1 MIQTDLIIIGS
12 GPGGY
17 QAARYAAQ
25 QGLKVVIV
33 ENSHAGGTCLNCGCI
48 PTKTFA
54 HEAELLRN
62 PLLTD
67 EDRLRWNFN
76 TLLER
81 KQAIVEQ
88 LRKGV
93 ETILQHPNIT
103 FVKGFG
109 RLSGIHSVTVGDEE
123 FTAKNIIIATGSH
136 AKLPPVDG
144 INDPSVMT
152 STELLS
158 CSSIPKQLCII
169 GAGVIGME
177 FASAF
182 NAFGCKVT
190 VVEYMKE
197 CLPTIDGDIAKRLR
211 KSLEKQGV
219 TFIMQAGVSSIQ
231 NGTVT
236 YEKKGKQATV
246 VADSVLVATGRA
258 ANTENMG
265 LEGVGVEF
273 NRQGIVV
280 DDNMQTNIPG
290 IYAIGDVNGKMM
302 LAHAATFQ
310 GYRAINHILGK
321 DDLINFD
328 IMPAAIFTYPE
339 AASVGISE
347 ENAKQAGLDY
357 SCGKGFYRANG
368 KALSM
373 GETEGLL
380 KLIADKDGK
389 IIGCHVFGVHAADLV
404 QEVTSLMNK
413 NATVEDLKN
422 IIHIHPTVGEI
433 LLSAAASFE
442 QQ

>member
-67 EDRLRWNFN
+67 ADPLRWNFN

-158 CSSIPKQLCII
+158 YSSIPKQLCII

-258 ANTENMG
+258 ANTDNMG

>member
-67 EDRLRWNFN
+67 EDRLRWNFK

-81 KQAIVEQ
+81 KQTIVEQ

-123 FTAKNIIIATGSH
+123 FTAKNIILATGSH

-158 CSSIPKQLCII
+158 SSSIPKQLCII

-258 ANTENMG
+258 ANTDNMG

-310 GYRAINHILGK
+310 GYRATNHILGK
-321 DDLINFD
+321 EDLINFD

-380 KLIADKDGK
+380 KLIADKNGK

-442 QQ
+442 Q

>member
-17 QAARYAAQ
+17 QAARCAAQ

-258 ANTENMG
+258 ANTDNMG

>member
-103 FVKGFG
+103 FVKGLG

-258 ANTENMG
+258 ANTDNMG

-321 DDLINFD
+321 EDLINFD

-442 QQ
+442 Q

>member
-123 FTAKNIIIATGSH
+123 FTAKNIILATGSH

-258 ANTENMG
+258 ANTDNMG

-321 DDLINFD
+321 EDLINFD

-442 QQ
+442 Q

>member
-67 EDRLRWNFN
+67 EERLRWNFK

-81 KQAIVEQ
+81 KQTIVEQ
-88 LRKGV
+88 LRQGV

-123 FTAKNIIIATGSH
+123 FTAKNIILATGSH

-258 ANTENMG
+258 ANTDNMG

-442 QQ
+442 Q

>member
-81 KQAIVEQ
+81 KQTIVEQ

-158 CSSIPKQLCII
+158 CSSIPQQLCII

-258 ANTENMG
+258 ANTDNMG

>member
-67 EDRLRWNFN
+67 EDRLRWNFK

-81 KQAIVEQ
+81 KQTIVEQ

-123 FTAKNIIIATGSH
+123 FTAKNIILATGSH

-177 FASAF
+177 FASAI

-258 ANTENMG
+258 ANTDNMG
-265 LEGVGVEF
+265 LEGVGVEL

-321 DDLINFD
+321 EDLINFD

-442 QQ
+442 Q

>member
-67 EDRLRWNFN
+67 EDRLRWNFK

-81 KQAIVEQ
+81 KQTIVEQ

-123 FTAKNIIIATGSH
+123 FTAKNIILATGSH

-158 CSSIPKQLCII
+158 YSSIPKQLCII

-258 ANTENMG
+258 ANTDNMG

-280 DDNMQTNIPG
+280 DDNMQTNIPS

-321 DDLINFD
+321 EDLINFD

-442 QQ
+442 K

>member
-67 EDRLRWNFN
+67 EDRLRWNFR

-81 KQAIVEQ
+81 KQTIVEQ

-123 FTAKNIIIATGSH
+123 FTVKNIILATGSH

-258 ANTENMG
+258 ANTDNMG

-321 DDLINFD
+321 EDLINFD

-347 ENAKQAGLDY
+347 DNAKQAGLDY

-442 QQ
+442 Q

>member
-67 EDRLRWNFN
+67 EDRLRWNFR

-81 KQAIVEQ
+81 KQTIVEQ

-123 FTAKNIIIATGSH
+123 FTVKNIILATGSH

-144 INDPSVMT
+144 INVPSVMT

-258 ANTENMG
+258 ANTDNMG

-321 DDLINFD
+321 EDLINFD

-347 ENAKQAGLDY
+347 DNAKQAGLDY

-442 QQ
+442 Q

>member
-67 EDRLRWNFN
+67 EDRLRWNFK
-76 TLLER
+76 TLLKR
-81 KQAIVEQ
+81 KQTIVEQ

-123 FTAKNIIIATGSH
+123 FTAKNIILATGSH

-258 ANTENMG
+258 ANTDNMG
-265 LEGVGVEF
+265 LEGVGVEL

-321 DDLINFD
+321 EDLINFD

-442 QQ
+442 Q

>member
-158 CSSIPKQLCII
+158 CSSIPKQLCVI

-258 ANTENMG
+258 ANTDNMG

>member
-81 KQAIVEQ
+81 KQAIVEH

-144 INDPSVMT
+144 ISDPSVMT

-258 ANTENMG
+258 ANTDNMG

-321 DDLINFD
+321 EDLINFD

-442 QQ
+442 Q

>member
-103 FVKGFG
+103 FVQGFG

-258 ANTENMG
+258 ANTDNMG

>member
-33 ENSHAGGTCLNCGCI
+33 ENSYAGGTCLNCGCI

-67 EDRLRWNFN
+67 EDRLRWNFR

-81 KQAIVEQ
+81 KQTIVEQ

-93 ETILQHPNIT
+93 ETLLQHPNIT

-258 ANTENMG
+258 ANTDNMG

-442 QQ
+442 Q

>member
-258 ANTENMG
+258 ANTDNMG

-321 DDLINFD
+321 EDLINFD

-389 IIGCHVFGVHAADLV
+389 IIGCHVFGEHAADLV

-442 QQ
+442 Q

>member
-123 FTAKNIIIATGSH
+123 FTAKNIILATGSH

-144 INDPSVMT
+144 INNPSVMT

-258 ANTENMG
+258 ANTDNMG

>member
-67 EDRLRWNFN
+67 EDRLRWNFK

-81 KQAIVEQ
+81 KQTIVEQ

-103 FVKGFG
+103 FLKGFG

-123 FTAKNIIIATGSH
+123 FTAKNIILATGSH

-158 CSSIPKQLCII
+158 YSSIPKQLCII

-258 ANTENMG
+258 ANTDNMG

-321 DDLINFD
+321 EDLINFD

-442 QQ
+442 Q

>member
-258 ANTENMG
+258 ANTDNMG

-368 KALSM
+368 
-373 GETEGLL
+373 
-380 KLIADKDGK
+380 
-389 IIGCHVFGVHAADLV
+389 
-404 QEVTSLMNK
+404 
-413 NATVEDLKN
+413 
-422 IIHIHPTVGEI
+422 
-433 LLSAAASFE
+433 
-442 QQ
+442 

>member
-67 EDRLRWNFN
+67 EDRLRWNFK

-81 KQAIVEQ
+81 KQTIVEQ

-123 FTAKNIIIATGSH
+123 FTAKNIILATGSH

-258 ANTENMG
+258 ANTDNMG

-347 ENAKQAGLDY
+347 ENAKQADLVY

-442 QQ
+442 K

>member
-258 ANTENMG
+258 ANTDNMG

-321 DDLINFD
+321 EDLINFD

-442 QQ
+442 Q

>member
-67 EDRLRWNFN
+67 EDRLRWNFKA
-76 TLLER
+76 LLER
-81 KQAIVEQ
+81 KQTIVEQ

-123 FTAKNIIIATGSH
+123 FTAKNIILATGSH

-158 CSSIPKQLCII
+158 YSSIPKQLCII

-258 ANTENMG
+258 ANTDNMG

-321 DDLINFD
+321 EDLINFD

-442 QQ
+442 Q

>member
-258 ANTENMG
+258 ANTDNMG
-265 LEGVGVEF
+265 LDGVGVEF

>member
-258 ANTENMG
+258 ANTDNMG

-310 GYRAINHILGK
+310 GYRAIHHILGK

>member
-12 GPGGY
+12 GPSGY

-258 ANTENMG
+258 ANTDNMG

>member
-81 KQAIVEQ
+81 KQTIVEQ

-158 CSSIPKQLCII
+158 CSSIPQQLCII

-258 ANTENMG
+258 ANTDNMG
-265 LEGVGVEF
+265 LEGVGVEV

-280 DDNMQTNIPG
+280 DDNMQTNIPD

-310 GYRAINHILGK
+310 GYRAVNHILGK

-442 QQ
+442 Q

>member
-258 ANTENMG
+258 ANTDNMG

-389 IIGCHVFGVHAADLV
+389 IIGCHVFGEHAADLV

>member
-33 ENSHAGGTCLNCGCI
+33 ENSHAGGTCLNSGCI

-67 EDRLRWNFN
+67 EDRLRWNFK

-81 KQAIVEQ
+81 KQTIVEQ

-123 FTAKNIIIATGSH
+123 FTAKNIILATGSH

-158 CSSIPKQLCII
+158 YSSIPKQLCII

-258 ANTENMG
+258 ANTDNMG

-280 DDNMQTNIPG
+280 DDNMQTNIPS

-321 DDLINFD
+321 EDLINFD

-442 QQ
+442 Q

>member
-76 TLLER
+76 PLLER

-258 ANTENMG
+258 ANTDNMG

>member
-67 EDRLRWNFN
+67 EDRLRWNFK

-81 KQAIVEQ
+81 KQTIVEQ

-123 FTAKNIIIATGSH
+123 FTAKNIILATGSH

-258 ANTENMG
+258 ANTDNMG
-265 LEGVGVEF
+265 LEGVGVEL

-321 DDLINFD
+321 EDLINFD

-404 QEVTSLMNK
+404 QEVTTLMNK

-442 QQ
+442 Q

>member
-67 EDRLRWNFN
+67 EDRLRWNFRA
-76 TLLER
+76 LLER
-81 KQAIVEQ
+81 KQTIVEQ

-123 FTAKNIIIATGSH
+123 FTAKNIILATGSH

-219 TFIMQAGVSSIQ
+219 TFILQAGVSSIQ

-258 ANTENMG
+258 ANTDNMG

-321 DDLINFD
+321 EDLINFD

-347 ENAKQAGLDY
+347 DNAKQAGLDY

-442 QQ
+442 Q

>member
-67 EDRLRWNFN
+67 EDRLRWNFK

-81 KQAIVEQ
+81 KQTIVEQ

-123 FTAKNIIIATGSH
+123 FTAKNIILATGSH

-211 KSLEKQGV
+211 KSLEKQEV

-258 ANTENMG
+258 ANTDNMG

-321 DDLINFD
+321 EDLINFD

-442 QQ
+442 K

>member
-67 EDRLRWNFN
+67 EERLRWNFK

-81 KQAIVEQ
+81 KLAIVEQ

-123 FTAKNIIIATGSH
+123 FTAKNIILATGSH

-258 ANTENMG
+258 ANTDNMG

-310 GYRAINHILGK
+310 GYRAVNHILGK
-321 DDLINFD
+321 EDLINFD

-442 QQ
+442 Q

>member
-67 EDRLRWNFN
+67 EDRLRWNFK

-81 KQAIVEQ
+81 KQTIVEQ

-123 FTAKNIIIATGSH
+123 FTAKNIILATGSH

-258 ANTENMG
+258 ANTDNMG
-265 LEGVGVEF
+265 LEGVGVEL

-442 QQ
+442 K

>member
-258 ANTENMG
+258 ANTDNMG

-373 GETEGLL
+373 GET
-380 KLIADKDGK
+380 
-389 IIGCHVFGVHAADLV
+389 
-404 QEVTSLMNK
+404 
-413 NATVEDLKN
+413 
-422 IIHIHPTVGEI
+422 
-433 LLSAAASFE
+433 
-442 QQ
+442 

>member
-258 ANTENMG
+258 ANTDNMG

-290 IYAIGDVNGKMM
+290 IYALGDVNGKMM

-321 DDLINFD
+321 EDLINFD

-442 QQ
+442 Q

>member
-25 QGLKVVIV
+25 QGLEVVIV

-67 EDRLRWNFN
+67 EDRLRWNFK

-81 KQAIVEQ
+81 KQTIVEQ

-123 FTAKNIIIATGSH
+123 FTAKNIILATGSH

-158 CSSIPKQLCII
+158 YSSIPKQLCII

-258 ANTENMG
+258 ANTDNMG

-321 DDLINFD
+321 EDLINFD

-442 QQ
+442 K